1 MPLCFQAP
9 IPQYAQNT
17 GMVKRWRRHAGV
29 YFSVGGEHCKMPKGR
44 GQEEAIRLRGSGVP
58 LL

>member
-1 MPLCFQAP
+1 MQVC
-9 IPQYAQNT
+9 ISVSVENT
-17 GMVKRWRRHAGV
+17 A
-29 YFSVGGEHCKMPKGR
+29 KMPKGR